1 MHLIF
6 AIACTPDEAPEPPQ
20 DSEAADSGETGN
32 DTAATSPPTVAFDVS
47 GQLNGLAFSLVHLP
61 VTEGG
66 LVMGEVVADLP
77 AAARIELRP
86 DALPYLVP
94 VPDIAGLE
102 GAFFVG
108 GLHEDGGESRWDA
121 DERWFA
127 AGSWMALY
135 LSGELPPTLALA
147 GMTLGWNGLLID
159 GSAVPL
165 IGDPLALPIT
175 VTWTEALSLEG
186 TVDDTLPADT
196 RLALVPSPVFAGA
209 AVEELL
215 VDQPLESPWF
225 ATVSGAPD
233 PSHLLDL
240 DGDGFPEAV
249 ETLVVYADAD
259 ASGGLTVNDVGL
271 GGVCALEGP
280 HANQS
285 VGLFFSAPSTNVLW
299 PVYSAV
305 AGAGLG
311 WNAFAAKPDSATLQ
325 FLAAEDLTG
334 LVASAACTLE

>member
-1 MHLIF
+1 M
-6 AIACTPDEAPEPPQ
+6 
-20 DSEAADSGETGN
+20 
-32 DTAATSPPTVAFDVS
+32 V
-47 GQLNGLAFSLVHLP
+47 
-61 VTEGG
+61 
-66 LVMGEVVADLP
+66 EVIHQTIMADLVVLVVEVLDML
-77 AAARIELRP
+77 IRP
-86 DALPYLVP
+86 YQ
-94 VPDIAGLE
+94 
-102 GAFFVG
+102 
-108 GLHEDGGESRWDA
+108 
-121 DERWFA
+121 
-127 AGSWMALY
+127 
-135 LSGELPPTLALA
+135 
-147 GMTLGWNGLLID
+147 
-159 GSAVPL
+159 
-165 IGDPLALPIT
+165 
-175 VTWTEALSLEG
+175 
-186 TVDDTLPADT
+186 
-196 RLALVPSPVFAGA
+196 
-209 AVEELL
+209 ELL

>member
-1 MHLIF
+1 MYLLL
-6 AIACTPDEAPEPPQ
+6 AIACTPDKAP
-20 DSEAADSGETGN
+20 DDSGF
-32 DTAATSPPTVAFDVS
+32 DTAATLPPTVAFDVS
-47 GQLNGLAFSLVHLP
+47 GPMEGLAFSLVHLP

-86 DALPYLVP
+86 DALPYLLP
-94 VPDIAGLE
+94 VPDIAGLD

-108 GLHEDGGESRWDA
+108 GLHEDGGEATWDA

-135 LSGELPPTLALA
+135 LSGELPPAFALA

-165 IGDPLALPIT
+165 IGDPLALPLA
-175 VTWTEALSLEG
+175 VTWTKQLSLEG
-186 TVDDTLPADT
+186 TVDDTLPDDV
-196 RLALVPSPVFAGA
+196 RLALVPAPLFAGSEVDA
-209 AVEELL
+209 LL
-215 VDQPLESPWF
+215 LDEPIQNPWGV
-225 ATVSGAPD
+225 AVSGAPD

-249 ETLVVYADAD
+249 ETFVVYADAD
-259 ASGGLTVNDVGL
+259 ASGGLTDGDAGL
-271 GGVCALEGP
+271 GGVCALDGT
-280 HANQS
+280 HANQGI
-285 VGLFFSAPSTNVLW
+285 GLFFSAPSTNVLW

-305 AGAGLG
+305 AGAALG
-311 WNAFAAKPDSATLQ
+311 WNAFAAEPDSGTLR
-325 FLAAEDLTG
+325 FLPAEDLIG
-334 LVASAACTLE
+334 LVASATCALE